1 MKKVLAVFLALLM
14 ALSCTTAAFAY
25 EIANNDVYFG
35 AKEDIQANP
44 GDLASFTFVLKSLAA
59 EEDLA
64 DVDPDGILSFPIGLF
79 AYNGSTGPMHGATI
93 TPPTEEEEGTYEDAI
108 VLTDAAKKAGVTIN
122 ANPDECTL
130 LGDAITD
137 VVVNVPAKYLFNQEE
152 VELFKLYINISK
164 EWEVVDYHEVEPL
177 GVMVQI
183 LGDCVVTNPEGSDVP
198 EVYLNAFR
206 TEDAVVTA
214 KPYQPSFF
222 ERVWEWIK
230 AQIRLLIDIDNI
242 IDNLL
247 YTEVFNPADWYNEY
261 KANKD
266 AEKAAKQAE
275 KEAKKAEK
283 EAAKAAG

>member
-14 ALSCTTAAFAY
+14 ALSCTSAAFAY

-44 GDLASFTFVLKSLAA
+44 GDLTSFTFVLKSLAS

-64 DVDPDGILSFPIGLF
+64 GVEHDGVLSFPVGLF
-79 AYNGSTGPMHGATI
+79 AYNGTLGPMHGATI

-108 VLTDAAKKAGVTIN
+108 VLTDAAKKAGVTLN
-122 ANPDECTL
+122 TNPDECYISGESIENL
-130 LGDAITD
+130 
-137 VVVNVPAKYLFNQEE
+137 VVSLPAEYLFNHEE
-152 VELFKLYINISK
+152 VELFKLYINVSDQ
-164 EWEVVDYHEVEPL
+164 WEVENYHEKEPL

-183 LGDCVVTNPEGSDVP
+183 LGDCVVTNPEGSDEP
-198 EVYLNAFR
+198 EVYLNQFR

-214 KPYQPSFF
+214 KFYEPNFF

-247 YTEVFNPADWYNEY
+247 YTEVFNPADWYNEW
-261 KANKD
+261 KSIKD

-275 KEAKKAEK
+275 KEAAKAEK
-283 EAAKAAG
+283 AAG

>member
-14 ALSCTTAAFAY
+14 ALSCTSAAFAY

-44 GDLASFTFVLKSLAA
+44 GDLTSFTFVLKSLAS

-64 DVDPDGILSFPIGLF
+64 GVDPNGVLSFPVGIF
-79 AYNGSTGPMHGATI
+79 AFNGTLGPMHGATI
-93 TPPTEEEEGTYEDAI
+93 TPPTEEEEGTYEDAL
-108 VLTDAAKKAGVTIN
+108 VLTDAAKKAGVTLN
-122 ANPDECTL
+122 TNPDECYISGESIENL
-130 LGDAITD
+130 
-137 VVVNVPAKYLFNQEE
+137 VVSLPAEYLFNHEE
-152 VELFKLYINISK
+152 VELFKLYINVSDQ
-164 EWEVVDYHEVEPL
+164 WEVENYHEKEPL

-183 LGDCVVTNPEGSDVP
+183 QGDCVVTNPEGSEEP
-198 EVYLNAFR
+198 EVYLNQFR
-206 TEDAVVTA
+206 TADAVVTA
-214 KPYQPSFF
+214 KFYEPNFF

-247 YTEVFNPADWYNEY
+247 YTEVFNPADWYNEW
-261 KANKD
+261 KSIKD
-266 AEKAAKQAE
+266 SEKAAKQAE

-283 EAAKAAG
+283 AAG